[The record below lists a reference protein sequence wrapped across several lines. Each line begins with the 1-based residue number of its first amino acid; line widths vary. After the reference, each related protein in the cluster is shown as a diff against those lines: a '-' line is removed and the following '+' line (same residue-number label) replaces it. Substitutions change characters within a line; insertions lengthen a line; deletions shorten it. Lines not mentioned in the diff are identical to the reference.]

1 MSRNTRITRRKPSK
15 TLTPGWGL
23 GIAATLMIAEGGN
36 FLANLPSAALLGAV
50 SVSILTAAFAMHR
63 WWKSRAEA
71 SRWLEVE
78 LGVSLVIAS
87 FFAVRAF
94 AAFDIDAFPLIYLIV
109 ALLVTFQS
117 RLSSAVV
124 LGTAL
129 LLTWAPAA
137 LQFYDGQHELDL
149 RPLLIRSAFIS
160 LFGLLSAAV
169 HGLEL
174 LERRQRHR
182 REVVEERERM
192 LRQARELRLL
202 STRRSDVDISPEQK
216 TELIAREA
224 VDTVNHAIY
233 LTVALLKSGLNAHTV
248 VLLWFDVKAEYL
260 NIKELLS
267 DSDHIIEGGLEPAR
281 GIIGSI
287 TRQREALQL
296 DDLKSGFRGIP
307 YYTEPQDITNFAG
320 IPVIEDGHLR
330 GVLCADRK
338 GNRPF
343 TTDDVKLME
352 ETASYLVRA
361 IENQRQFSV
370 MERSKHELTRFFEAS
385 RRLNGVLT
393 PEQVY
398 EVAFS
403 SADQIAPWEVA
414 AITLFDSEQHH
425 VAAVDARGPF
435 EALKS
440 LLNQDFESDGGLV
453 SMAVKNRHYL
463 PYGGTVRDGEIQ
475 LFSGA
480 PSIEGLRSLMVMPL
494 IVLDQPVGTFIVGHS
509 QPNLFTRERREMLE
523 VVCNQVAVTL
533 HSAQLYGRMEQMA
546 TTDGLTGLANHRTFQ
561 TKLEETIAR
570 SRRSQRAFAVIL
582 TDIDH
587 FKNVNDTYG
596 HPVGDEVLRQVSRCF
611 QDNLRET
618 DICARYG
625 GEEFALIL
633 EDTDLENAIVKAN
646 RLRTEVKKLI
656 FTTEKGPFSIS
667 ISMGVGYWPQDA
679 EHKQA
684 LIDQTDQALYHSKHN
699 GRDRVTAWADMLR
712 KAS

>member
-1 MSRNTRITRRKPSK
+1 MSRNTRIARRKPTK
-15 TLTPGWGL
+15 VAYQGWGI
-23 GIAATLMIAEGGN
+23 GIATVLLIAEGGN
-36 FLANLPSAALLGAV
+36 FLADVPSVVLLLALF
-50 SVSILTAAFAMHR
+50 VSILTAAAAMHR
-63 WWKSRAEA
+63 WWKARAEA
-71 SRWLEVE
+71 SRLLEIE
-78 LGVSLVIAS
+78 LGMSLVITS

-117 RLSSAVV
+117 RLSSGIVM
-124 LGTAL
+124 LTAL
-129 LLTWAPAA
+129 LLIWAPAA
-137 LQFYDGQHELDL
+137 LDAYAGQNIDL
-149 RPLLIRSAFIS
+149 RPLLIRSAFVS
-160 LFGLLSAAV
+160 LFGALSAAV

-202 STRRSDVDISPEQK
+202 STRRSDVDISPEEK
-216 TELIAREA
+216 SELIAREA

-233 LTVALLKSGLNAHTV
+233 LTVALLKSGLSAHTV
-248 VLLWFDVKAEYL
+248 VLLWFDVKGEYL

-307 YYTEPQDITNFAG
+307 YYTDPQDVSNFAG

-338 GNRPF
+338 GGRPF

-414 AITLFDSEQHH
+414 AITLFDAEQHH
-425 VAAVDARGPF
+425 VASVDARGVF
-435 EALKS
+435 EPLKS
-440 LLNQDFESDGGLV
+440 LLHQDFESDGGLV

-509 QPNLFTRERREMLE
+509 QANVFTRERREMLE

-561 TKLEETIAR
+561 SKLEETIAR

-587 FKNVNDTYG
+587 FKSVNDTYG

-633 EDTDLENAIVKAN
+633 EDTDLENAVVKAN

-699 GRDRVTAWADMLR
+699 GRDRVTAWADMIR